1 MKEGEEAE
9 PFDDVPRAEV
19 PNTLGAKASGES
31 VDFVELQEML
41 ANAMYQINDQCLKW
55 HSYQIAAI
63 VDQIAPA
70 YQKNRVT
77 PAIQKEM
84 VGLSD
89 MPKGIS
95 DRPSNSDFEHV
106 TDLCETLDAVTSSI
120 RRDLKNPDAQNVDLL
135 KAISDAIV
143 VGFNPERTSVEFA
156 AEMTRMVREKY
167 NKHHEEERAAGGV
180 GD

>member
-1 MKEGEEAE
+1 
-9 PFDDVPRAEV
+9 
-19 PNTLGAKASGES
+19 
-31 VDFVELQEML
+31 ML

-63 VDQIAPA
+63 VDQIVPA

-77 PAIQKEM
+77 PTIQKE
-84 VGLSD
+84 VVRLSEIS
-89 MPKGIS
+89 KVIS
-95 DRPSNSDFEHV
+95 DRPSDSDFEHV

-120 RRDLKNPDAQNVDLL
+120 RRDLKNPDPQNVDLL

-156 AEMTRMVREKY
+156 AEKTQMVREKY
-167 NKHHEEERAAGGV
+167 NKHHEEERAAGGA